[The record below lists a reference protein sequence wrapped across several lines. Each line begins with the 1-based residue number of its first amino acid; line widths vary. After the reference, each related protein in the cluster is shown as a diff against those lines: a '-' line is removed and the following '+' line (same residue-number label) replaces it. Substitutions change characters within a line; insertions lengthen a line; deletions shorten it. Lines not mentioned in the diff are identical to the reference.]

1 MPLTN
6 SESQLLLL
14 EKQYTDDN
22 KLFENI
28 RKKTMDLIKQSK
40 IKLIYM
46 KKFINIKNINF
57 NQNIEIFLINLI
69 KTDKLL
75 SFLSIIKDIYNE
87 LSVCYENNLLEFDS
101 EVLKEHNKNIYE
113 QKLIA
118 ELISIFNL
126 NKNVKFLKILKENS
140 EKSKIIFDQ
149 NFSNLQV
156 SDVIKENWQQ
166 II

>member
-6 SESQLLLL
+6 SESQLLLW

-46 KKFINIKNINF
+46 KKFINVKNVNF

-75 SFLSIIKDIYNE
+75 SFLSIIKDIYIMNC
-87 LSVCYENNLLEFDS
+87 LYVM
-101 EVLKEHNKNIYE
+101 
-113 QKLIA
+113 
-118 ELISIFNL
+118 
-126 NKNVKFLKILKENS
+126 
-140 EKSKIIFDQ
+140 KIIF
-149 NFSNLQV
+149 
-156 SDVIKENWQQ
+156 
-166 II
+166 

>member
-1 MPLTN
+1 M
-6 SESQLLLL
+6 
-14 EKQYTDDN
+14 
-22 KLFENI
+22 
-28 RKKTMDLIKQSK
+28 
-40 IKLIYM
+40 
-46 KKFINIKNINF
+46 
-57 NQNIEIFLINLI
+57 
-69 KTDKLL
+69 
-75 SFLSIIKDIYNE
+75 
-87 LSVCYENNLLEFDS
+87 SVCYENNLLEFDS
-101 EVLKEHNKNIYE
+101 AVLKDFLISWNWVLKEHNKNIYE

-166 II
+166 IIQFQDFNVHLNKKWINIIKKIDIFINWEQNIKRIRLSLRLCVNLKK